1 MNAVS
6 KTMYSTRAFLVL
18 AGLTLTL
25 SGGAAAQRNSSGD
38 DWCRDENWGRDSQ
51 SDDAR
56 RGFCEVREYTVPAAG
71 ATMTVDASPN
81 GGISVDGASRGD
93 ILVRARVVGT
103 AATDEEARAI
113 AARVQIVATADRVTA
128 DGPRN
133 LGRREGWHVSYRL
146 DVPIRTPLSLQTTN
160 GGIAI
165 DNVNSRVEFRTVN
178 GGVKLSRM
186 GGDVA
191 GRTTNGGVNVDLE
204 GATWEGAGL
213 DVQTSNGGVHLS
225 IPAQYSAH
233 LETGTTNG
241 SLKIDFPV
249 TVQGT
254 IGRSFS
260 TDLGGGGPT
269 LRVNTSNGG
278 VKITRK

>member
-1 MNAVS
+1 MKAVT
-6 KTMYSTRAFLVL
+6 KAMYSVRALLVL
-18 AGLTLTL
+18 AGLTMALG
-25 SGGAAAQRNSSGD
+25 GGAAAQRSGNAD
-38 DWCRDENWGRDSQ
+38 DWCRDESWG
-51 SDDAR
+51 DDR

-71 ATMTVDASPN
+71 ATMSVDASPN

-103 AATDEEARAI
+103 AATEEEARAI

-133 LGRREGWHVSYRL
+133 LGRREGWHVSYHL
-146 DVPIRTPLSLQTTN
+146 DVPIQTPLSLRTTN
-160 GGIAI
+160 GGIKI

-186 GGDVA
+186 GGDVE
-191 GRTTNGGVNVDLE
+191 GRTNNGGVNVELD
-204 GATWEGAGL
+204 GATWQGAGL
-213 DVQTSNGGVHLS
+213 DVQTMNGGVHLS
-225 IPAQYSAH
+225 IPEQYSAH
-233 LETGTTNG
+233 LETGTVNG

-260 TDLGGGGPT
+260 TDLGSGGPT